1 MPTVLAG
8 QDGYM
13 VAELLLDSGFRRNDE
28 RNERKE
34 GAVVLKR
41 RNLTLIK
48 NLGSDLDYY
57 KKSGVRP

>member
-41 RNLTLIK
+41 RNLTLI
-48 NLGSDLDYY
+48 
-57 KKSGVRP
+57 